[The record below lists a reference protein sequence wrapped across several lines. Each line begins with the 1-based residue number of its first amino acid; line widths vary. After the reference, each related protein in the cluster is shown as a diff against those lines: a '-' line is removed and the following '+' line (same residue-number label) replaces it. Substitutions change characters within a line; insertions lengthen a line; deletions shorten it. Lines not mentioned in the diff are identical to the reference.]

1 MKRVPNFP
9 QNISCRMLLN
19 LIVANS
25 LFIRK
30 SKKSTEFYLRARIFS
45 VGLFMDTKPNE
56 EKNKSMTAI
65 MKFVFVSGFVLVSTV
80 VQSYIRVPNKKRQ
93 LLVLVFHLTD
103 QISLLTSCTVKH
115 MCWQLNIKRQR
126 SRIIAIV
133 LLIRL
138 GTILRKI

>member
-1 MKRVPNFP
+1 
-9 QNISCRMLLN
+9 
-19 LIVANS
+19 
-25 LFIRK
+25 
-30 SKKSTEFYLRARIFS
+30 
-45 VGLFMDTKPNE
+45 
-56 EKNKSMTAI
+56 MTAI

-133 LLIRL
+133 ILITRHNTTKNIIQKY
-138 GTILRKI
+138 GDAVISKCMIHR